1 MLTQTEAIYRGL
13 RLFVNPGSIVELRCL
28 QVNGSENYAG
38 WYEGSEEGLRAMA
51 AQAVKYNNICRS
63 VHFTPNPLK
72 STPNNAPLN
81 EFKRRST
88 GQTAD
93 DSIIESRKWLL
104 IDSDPFRVSPDGE
117 ILDSSMPVTDAESD
131 AAYRVIE
138 SVRAVLEVS
147 FGFGGAIVASSGN
160 GWHLCYPIDLPNDDT
175 SKQMH
180 KDFLKGLHKRYSTSQ
195 AEIDVRNYNASR
207 IWKVYH
213 TKARKGVEEGL
224 RRHRLSGIVDLLA
237 ERDSADSHRQKN
249 NERLKAVLARWAE
262 QDKFEAKDS
271 GVVAP
276 MDSSNPYVKKAIEGE
291 LNDLRN
297 APMHGRNH
305 QLNQSAFSIG
315 TLVGAGLASREEME
329 AALYSIGVSIG
340 LEVHEIG
347 PTIRSGMEAGMKSPR
362 KIPDSQIKAN
372 PAPVA
377 VASPATQ
384 GLEKKERKLPTSPSE
399 VATIAD
405 LKAAGAK
412 QRWLWPGWIQ
422 IGVPNI
428 LAANGGVG
436 KSRLVMDLA
445 RRIRHQ
451 LPWPDGQPMELPAD
465 SQILVMMSDNAHD
478 ELVTGA
484 EKFGVEDTIR
494 LNAHPDDPFG
504 GTTFDEAMDY
514 AEFEKRIELIK
525 PCLVVIDTV
534 GGSTDANLCVQEQAK
549 QYFVPLQQIARR
561 HSVPI
566 LCLAHLSSNGS
577 VYGKRSS
584 ERVRTQIHMSAPDP
598 EQVDRRRLWVEKSN
612 SKKPEVLGVTMFDD
626 RNEYDTSPPINPEN
640 VDAGFSRPRKPKAS
654 PKLDACKAWLSDL
667 LASMPRKISDL
678 ISLAENH
685 PEKFAPAQLYKAMDA
700 IEVERYEE
708 GGRKWVRGK
717 DFVDP
722 EFNIE

>member
-1 MLTQTEAIYRGL
+1 MTQTEAIYRGL
-13 RLFVNPGSIVELRCL
+13 RLFVSPGSIVELRCL

-38 WYEGSEEGLRAMA
+38 WYKGTEEGLRAMA

-72 STPNNAPLN
+72 ATPNNAPLN
-81 EFKRRST
+81 EFKRRSA
-88 GQTAD
+88 GQAAD

-104 IDSDPFRVSPDGE
+104 IDSDPFRLGAGGE
-117 ILDSSMPVTDAESD
+117 ILDSSLPVTDSEHS

-138 SVRAVLEVS
+138 SVRAALEVS
-147 FGFGGAIVASSGN
+147 YGFSGAIVASSGN
-160 GWHLCYPIDLPNDDT
+160 GWHLCYPIDLPNDDQ
-175 SKQMH
+175 SKVMH
-180 KDFLKGLHKRYSTSQ
+180 RDFLKGLHKRYSTSE
-195 AEIDVRNYNASR
+195 AEIDVRNYNAAR

-213 TKARKGVEEGL
+213 TKARKGAEDSL
-224 RRHRLSGIVDLLA
+224 RKHRLSGIVDLLA
-237 ERDSADSHRQKN
+237 ERDSADSHRAKN
-249 NERLKAVLARWAE
+249 NERLKLVLKRWEE

-271 GVVAP
+271 GVVQV
-276 MDSSNPYVKKAIEGE
+276 SGVNSYVKKAIEGE
-291 LNDLRN
+291 LESLRN
-297 APMHGRNH
+297 TAIGGRNDR
-305 QLNQSAFSIG
+305 LNIAAFSVG
-315 TLVGAGLASREEME
+315 TLVGAGVYDRSE
-329 AALYSIGVSIG
+329 AEAVLLSAGMQTG
-340 LEVHEIG
+340 LTEQECRS
-347 PTIRSGMEAGMKSPR
+347 TIRSGLDAGIEKPR
-362 KIPDSQIKAN
+362 TIPEGQTKVNPISVTPAATSQ
-372 PAPVA
+372 
-377 VASPATQ
+377 
-384 GLEKKERKLPTSPSE
+384 GEEKKERKLPTSPSE

-405 LKAAGAK
+405 LKRAGAK
-412 QRWLWPGWIQ
+412 QRWLWNGWIQ

-451 LPWPDGQPMELPAD
+451 LPWPDGQPMELPPD

-504 GTTFDEAMDY
+504 GTTFEEAMDY

-549 QYFVPLQQIARR
+549 QYFVPLQQMARR
-561 HSVPI
+561 RSVPI

-584 ERVRTQIHMSAPDP
+584 ERVRTQIHMSFPDP
-598 EQVDRRRLWVEKSN
+598 EQPDRRRLWVEKSN
-612 SKKPEVLGVTMFDD
+612 SKKPAPLGVTMFDD
-626 RNEYDTSPPINPEN
+626 RNEYDNSPPDVPEN

-678 ISLAENH
+678 INLAEKH

-700 IEVERYEE
+700 MEVERYEE
-708 GGRKWVRGK
+708 GGRKWVRAK

-722 EFNIE
+722 EFDIQ

>member
-13 RLFVNPGSIVELRCL
+13 RLFVSPDSIVELRCL

-38 WYEGSEEGLRAMA
+38 WFQGTDDGLRAMA

-63 VHFTPNPLK
+63 VHFTPNPLSK
-72 STPNNAPLN
+72 TPNDAPLG

-93 DSIIESRKWLL
+93 DSIIASRKWLL
-104 IDSDPFRVSPDGE
+104 IDSDPFRISPEGE
-117 ILDSSMPVTDAESD
+117 ILDSSMPVTDSEHD

-147 FGFGGAIVASSGN
+147 FGFSGAIVASSGN
-160 GWHLCYPIDLPNDDT
+160 GWHLCYPIDLPNDEL

-180 KDFLKGLHKRYSTSQ
+180 KDFLKGLHKRYSTPE
-195 AEIDVRNYNASR
+195 AEIDIKNYNASR

-213 TKARKGVEEGL
+213 TKARKGVEDGF
-224 RRHRLSGIVDLLA
+224 RKHRLSGIVDLLA
-237 ERDSADSHRQKN
+237 ERDNADSHRQKN

-262 QDKFEAKDS
+262 QDKFELKDS
-271 GVVAP
+271 QPVVISK
-276 MDSSNPYVKKAIEGE
+276 DNPYVKKAIEGE
-291 LNDLRN
+291 LEAIRSS
-297 APMHGRNH
+297 AIGGRNDR
-305 QLNQSAFSIG
+305 LNVSSFAIG
-315 TLVGAGLASREEME
+315 TLVGAGVYDRSE
-329 AALYSIGVSIG
+329 AESALLSTGLQIG
-340 LEVHEIG
+340 LSESECRA
-347 PTIRSGMEAGMKSPR
+347 TIRSGLDAGIEKPRTIPEAWSKV
-362 KIPDSQIKAN
+362 N

-377 VASPATQ
+377 AASATQ
-384 GLEKKERKLPTSPSE
+384 KEEKKERKLPTSPSE

-412 QRWLWPGWIQ
+412 QRWLWEGWIQ
-422 IGVPNI
+422 IGVPNL

-504 GTTFDEAMDY
+504 GTTFSEAMDY
-514 AEFEKRIELIK
+514 AEFEKRIELVK

-549 QYFVPLQQIARR
+549 QYFEPLQKIARR
-561 HSVPI
+561 HSVAI
-566 LCLAHLSSNGS
+566 LCLSHLSAGGN

-612 SKKPEVLGVTMFDD
+612 SKKPPVLGVTMLDD
-626 RNEYDTSPPINPEN
+626 RNEYDTNPPDSPEN
-640 VDAGFSRPRKPKAS
+640 VDAGYSRPRKPKAS
-654 PKLDACKAWLSDL
+654 PKQDACNDWLRDL
-667 LASMPRKISDL
+667 LAVVPRKISDL
-678 ISLAENH
+678 ISLGERH
-685 PEKFAPAQLYKAMDA
+685 TMSFAPAQLYKAIDILEA
-700 IEVERYEE
+700 QRYEE

-717 DFVDP
+717 DYVDP